1 MLVDVSW
8 ILVTITIVG
17 FHSVFLR
24 FILEFKLKQQIRKQ
38 FEKYLDPRQVAIL
51 VKNPEKLKLGGD
63 RKEMSF
69 LFMDIVGLHLYL
81 NTIKTKMT
89 QKVWLL

>member
-1 MLVDVSW
+1 MLVDGSW
-8 ILVTITIVG
+8 IIITMTIVG
-17 FHSVFLR
+17 FHSVFNR

-69 LFMDIVGLHLYL
+69 LVYGYCGLLLLFL
-81 NTIKTKMT
+81 NTIKTKMIL
-89 QKVWLL
+89 KD